1 MVGGDLMKVGDLV
14 RHIRIKHS
22 RQVGVITEVKNF
34 ITSDPRHQKYK
45 VLWSCTQTEEYWFS
59 GHEVEALCK

>member
-22 RQVGVITEVKNF
+22 RQVGVITEARYSGGTF
-34 ITSDPRHQKYK
+34 IMKYK
-45 VLWSCTQTEEYWFS
+45 VLWACTQTEEYWF
-59 GHEVEALCK
+59 GKQEVEALCK